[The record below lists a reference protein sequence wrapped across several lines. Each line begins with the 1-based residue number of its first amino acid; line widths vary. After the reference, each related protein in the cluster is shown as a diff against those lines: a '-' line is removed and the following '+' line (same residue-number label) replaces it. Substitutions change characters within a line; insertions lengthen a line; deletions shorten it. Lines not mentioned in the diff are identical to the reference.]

1 MSMANDNLSDNRM
14 KIDEATTSWQ
24 VFGNPSL
31 PIHGQA
37 AGDRRYFHA
46 IAQPY

>member
-1 MSMANDNLSDNRM
+1 MIMANDNLSGNRV

-31 PIHGQA
+31 PIRGQA
-37 AGDRRYFHA
+37 VGDRRYFHA
-46 IAQPY
+46 IA